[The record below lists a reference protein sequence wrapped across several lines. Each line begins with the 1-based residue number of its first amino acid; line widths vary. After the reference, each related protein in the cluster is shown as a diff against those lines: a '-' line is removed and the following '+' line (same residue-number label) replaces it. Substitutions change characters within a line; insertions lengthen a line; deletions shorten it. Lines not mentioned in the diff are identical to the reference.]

1 MSSSR
6 SRRCAPTKNRSR
18 SRRPDKP
25 GRKRDRRRLIP
36 LGFETLENRLLLA
49 ADAFVDAEQTLQIIG
64 TASDDQIVATVDSVS
79 QEIVISTADTGDSQA
94 FRIPLDDFQR
104 IQLDAAGGND
114 FVNMIDADFT
124 LEARKVQLDLSGG
137 DGENIVFLSTTAVNR
152 DEIQQLVKLA
162 NLGSELEEIATQL
175 SAAAQDGLVAES
187 QSLLS
192 EATSRVIDVTETL
205 QEQTE
210 TELIGP
216 AHELLQLT
224 KADLFGAA
232 EQIIAEI
239 EGIGARAG
247 DLSERME
254 ATEESHLATA
264 EAILQVE
271 TQRDAETDLE
281 ATSRMMEDAA
291 ETFATQATEFADEG
305 LALADEGSALGDSL
319 ESLGEKAQQMAEH
332 SISDLETRAADM
344 AARAEQ
350 LETDMDQWNSETV
363 SRLQPI
369 GDRVMGIAE
378 RLQGLKSQFQ
388 DSLGQFTED
397 LIATAKQAPAQ
408 KHSDEKCAVKA
419 KHTYHGGSGT
429 DVFFPLSAPWSSW
442 SINGSG
448 GNDILFGGFAADEI
462 KGGDGTDL
470 IFGLRGNDLIH
481 GNDGTDFLFG
491 EFAFEIPLL
500 NGDDC
505 VFGDAGIDLVVGD
518 NGFELFSSAPGGDDH
533 LHGGDSIDI
542 VIGDDISDI
551 FDPNHAGGSD
561 ELYGDDG
568 IDVMFGTGGDDTLEG
583 GAHIDFMSGGGD
595 NDTMYGIDNTFTGDG
610 WTIPTTS
617 IVLGNLMFGNL
628 GNDTMYGG
636 DGLDVQFGNDGEDEM
651 YGKDYI
657 DVMFGQAD
665 NDTMY
670 GESGGELF
678 SISGIPVRLGNV
690 MFGNTGEDEMWGG
703 GDLDVMFGNTE
714 NDTMHGYDGNFEPLG
729 IDADVMLGGDGDDT
743 MFGDAEELLLLT
755 STDWMFG
762 QNGNDIMH
770 GGKQV
775 DWMFG
780 GSGADTMHGDSNSI
794 LLPFSTDFMFGN
806 AGDDT
811 MDGGNGLDLMF
822 GNDGADIMN
831 GDDESLLLISP
842 DLMFGN
848 AGDDTM
854 NGGASAD
861 LMFGNAGDDT
871 MLGDSNVLWFV
882 ASTDL
887 MFGNAGNDIM
897 DGGNAA
903 DIMFGNSGD
912 DRMSGDNNSPGLIS
926 PDLMFGNSGDDWMN
940 GGNSADAMFGGV
952 DRDTMLGDDHLWW
965 QLLSTDLMFGGDNC
979 DKMFGGTSNDLMFG
993 NGDVDKMDGQRGL
1006 DIMFGNASSDHI
1018 NGGDGWD
1025 ILFGNSGTDVIHGND
1040 GWDIVSGGSEDDRIF
1055 GDNGWDVLLGNSGN
1069 DLIHGNNGWDVLF
1082 GNSDDDC
1089 LHGDNGWDTAFG
1101 NSGDDCI
1108 YGGNGWDSLRG
1119 NSGDDHLFG
1128 DAGRDTLRGN
1138 SGDDNLEGGTGW
1150 DRLRGN
1156 SGDDNLWGG
1165 AGVDN
1170 LNGGSG
1176 NDNLWGGSGWPDILI
1191 GGPGSDSTSQGGPDA
1206 SGITCVCVQAP
1217 VEPCVKYD
1225 FGDAPDSYGT
1235 LLTVGARHKI
1245 KGPRLGNLVDWELNG
1260 QPSPSANAD
1269 DLAVVDDEDGVT
1281 ISTLLVGAT
1290 TVVPVNLQNVTNA
1303 FLNVW
1308 VDNNADGDF
1317 SDLGEH
1323 VSVNYPI
1330 TNGTNLVNIALP
1342 ATAQTGASF
1351 ARFRVTSDPGIGATG
1366 EAMDGEVEDYQIK
1379 IVGWDYGDAP
1389 DVYGTTNLA
1398 GGARHFIS
1406 GPFLGMQVDGE
1417 GDGQPSPLANGDDMN
1432 GVDDEDGVTLPGMIA
1447 GTMATATVDVGPT
1460 PGYLN
1465 AWIDFNGNGSFDD
1478 SAGSPEII
1486 ADNLWISG
1494 TGNTVT
1500 YTVPVGATTG
1510 ATYARFRISTAAGL
1524 GPLGT
1529 AQNGEVED
1537 YRVYIKPESP
1547 MDYGDAPDSYQ
1558 TFRNNDGPRHQL
1570 GGPIFGPLIDA
1581 EPDGQPSMGAVGDDA
1596 NNLPDEGGITLTGMM
1611 ISGTANAEVELGT
1624 AAPAFLDAW
1633 IDFDGNGDF
1642 TGTSEQIFS
1651 SEPIVPGINNLPFPV
1666 PATAIPGP
1674 TYARFRVSSTGG
1686 LAPTTPE
1693 IGPAPDGEVQDFR
1706 TGISQPI
1713 TDLDYGDAP
1722 DSYGTL
1728 FSSNGARHISG
1739 GPQLGSLID
1748 MDPDGQPTL
1757 NADGDDTNGSN
1768 DEDGVT
1774 GSVSIANNGQADVT
1788 LSNATTAL
1796 LYGWMDFNQDGSFD
1810 NGALSNEVIFN
1821 GTLISSGAN
1830 SLSFAVPNLASL
1842 GETYARFRV
1851 VSTASSLAI
1860 TPIGYGGPGEVE
1872 DYLVVVKQQLVSDD
1886 DDKKSSTA
1894 DAEAK
1899 PAPAQKA
1906 MPHHKEAQV
1915 QDPALL
1921 RTDPKPEMQSKHKP
1935 AAKSAKTGAKP
1946 TGAITLYDV
1955 TPWATPR
1962 EEILYKQFSSF
1973 FASEQAHAASHH
1985 LPQDQITSQ
1994 RQDATTRELVKSIAF
2009 LSSVDELVSS
2019 LEPHQVNSMLAFSE
2033 TDWLDQLWKHHTYQ
2047 DGKAPNNDFLDQLIE
2062 GILG

>member
-1 MSSSR
+1 
-6 SRRCAPTKNRSR
+6 
-18 SRRPDKP
+18 
-25 GRKRDRRRLIP
+25 
-36 LGFETLENRLLLA
+36 
-49 ADAFVDAEQTLQIIG
+49 
-64 TASDDQIVATVDSVS
+64 
-79 QEIVISTADTGDSQA
+79 
-94 FRIPLDDFQR
+94 
-104 IQLDAAGGND
+104 
-114 FVNMIDADFT
+114 
-124 LEARKVQLDLSGG
+124 
-137 DGENIVFLSTTAVNR
+137 
-152 DEIQQLVKLA
+152 
-162 NLGSELEEIATQL
+162 
-175 SAAAQDGLVAES
+175 
-187 QSLLS
+187 
-192 EATSRVIDVTETL
+192 
-205 QEQTE
+205 
-210 TELIGP
+210 
-216 AHELLQLT
+216 
-224 KADLFGAA
+224 
-232 EQIIAEI
+232 
-239 EGIGARAG
+239 
-247 DLSERME
+247 
-254 ATEESHLATA
+254 
-264 EAILQVE
+264 
-271 TQRDAETDLE
+271 
-281 ATSRMMEDAA
+281 
-291 ETFATQATEFADEG
+291 
-305 LALADEGSALGDSL
+305 
-319 ESLGEKAQQMAEH
+319 
-332 SISDLETRAADM
+332 
-344 AARAEQ
+344 
-350 LETDMDQWNSETV
+350 
-363 SRLQPI
+363 
-369 GDRVMGIAE
+369 
-378 RLQGLKSQFQ
+378 
-388 DSLGQFTED
+388 
-397 LIATAKQAPAQ
+397 
-408 KHSDEKCAVKA
+408 
-419 KHTYHGGSGT
+419 
-429 DVFFPLSAPWSSW
+429 
-442 SINGSG
+442 
-448 GNDILFGGFAADEI
+448 
-462 KGGDGTDL
+462 
-470 IFGLRGNDLIH
+470 
-481 GNDGTDFLFG
+481 
-491 EFAFEIPLL
+491 
-500 NGDDC
+500 
-505 VFGDAGIDLVVGD
+505 
-518 NGFELFSSAPGGDDH
+518 
-533 LHGGDSIDI
+533 
-542 VIGDDISDI
+542 
-551 FDPNHAGGSD
+551 
-561 ELYGDDG
+561 
-568 IDVMFGTGGDDTLEG
+568 
-583 GAHIDFMSGGGD
+583 
-595 NDTMYGIDNTFTGDG
+595 
-610 WTIPTTS
+610 
-617 IVLGNLMFGNL
+617 
-628 GNDTMYGG
+628 
-636 DGLDVQFGNDGEDEM
+636 
-651 YGKDYI
+651 
-657 DVMFGQAD
+657 
-665 NDTMY
+665 
-670 GESGGELF
+670 
-678 SISGIPVRLGNV
+678 
-690 MFGNTGEDEMWGG
+690 
-703 GDLDVMFGNTE
+703 
-714 NDTMHGYDGNFEPLG
+714 MHGYDGNFEPLG

-806 AGDDT
+806 VGDDT

-1138 SGDDNLEGGTGW
+1138 SGDDNL
-1150 DRLRGN
+1150 
-1156 SGDDNLWGG
+1156 WGG

-1465 AWIDFNGNGSFDD
+1465 AWIDFNGNGSFED

-1486 ADNLWISG
+1486 ADNLWVSG

-1686 LAPTTPE
+1686 LAPT
-1693 IGPAPDGEVQDFR
+1693 
-1706 TGISQPI
+1706 
-1713 TDLDYGDAP
+1713 
-1722 DSYGTL
+1722 
-1728 FSSNGARHISG
+1728 
-1739 GPQLGSLID
+1739 
-1748 MDPDGQPTL
+1748 
-1757 NADGDDTNGSN
+1757 
-1768 DEDGVT
+1768 
-1774 GSVSIANNGQADVT
+1774 
-1788 LSNATTAL
+1788 
-1796 LYGWMDFNQDGSFD
+1796 
-1810 NGALSNEVIFN
+1810 
-1821 GTLISSGAN
+1821 
-1830 SLSFAVPNLASL
+1830 
-1842 GETYARFRV
+1842 
-1851 VSTASSLAI
+1851 
-1860 TPIGYGGPGEVE
+1860 
-1872 DYLVVVKQQLVSDD
+1872 
-1886 DDKKSSTA
+1886 
-1894 DAEAK
+1894 
-1899 PAPAQKA
+1899 
-1906 MPHHKEAQV
+1906 
-1915 QDPALL
+1915 
-1921 RTDPKPEMQSKHKP
+1921 KPEMQSKHKP